1 MSKTIKKFIAVVL
14 VCITSFSGVW
24 AQARPAEQQ
33 LDTAPER
40 LKRSIASY
48 DSLVKELS
56 NPEYWKAE
64 SSAQVKPGD
73 KKDGG
78 VVYWV
83 DGTGK
88 HGLIVYGKDVGI
100 MKWERAV
107 QSCKDLGPGWHLS
120 TKDELDK
127 LYRARL
133 DIVASYFFFQS
144 STEAEDGRVWLQSLK
159 SGEQKL
165 AYKNHDAS
173 TCAVK
178 NF

>member
-1 MSKTIKKFIAVVL
+1 MSRTIKKLIVVIV
-14 VCITSFSGVW
+14 VCFTSFPGEW
-24 AQARPAEQQ
+24 AQAQSTQQ
-33 LDTAPER
+33 QRDTASER
-40 LKRSIASY
+40 LMRAIASY
-48 DSLVKELS
+48 DSLVKALT
-56 NPEYWKAE
+56 NPDFWKAE
-64 SSAQVKPGD
+64 SSAEVKPGD

-83 DGTGK
+83 DATGK
-88 HGLIVYGKDVGI
+88 HGLIAYAKDLGI

-107 QSCKDLGPGWHLS
+107 QACKDLGPGWHLS

-133 DIVASYFFFQS
+133 DIVASFFFFQTA
-144 STEAEDGRVWLQSLK
+144 TEAEGGAVWLQSLK
-159 SGEQKL
+159 SGEQKM

-178 NF
+178 TF

>member
-1 MSKTIKKFIAVVL
+1 MSKTIKKSIVVIV
-14 VCITSFSGVW
+14 VCFTSFSGGWVQ
-24 AQARPAEQQ
+24 AQSTQQ
-33 LDTAPER
+33 QVDTASER
-40 LKRSIASY
+40 LKRSLASY
-48 DSLVKELS
+48 DSMVKVVS
-56 NPEYWKAE
+56 DPEYWKAR
-64 SSAQVKPGD
+64 SSAAVKPGD

-88 HGLIVYGKDVGI
+88 HGLIAYGKDLGI

-144 STEAEDGRVWLQSLK
+144 STEAEDGTVWLESLK
-159 SGEQKL
+159 SGEQKT

-173 TCAVK
+173 TCAVRT
-178 NF
+178 F

>member
-1 MSKTIKKFIAVVL
+1 MSKAIKKTIIVIVICF
-14 VCITSFSGVW
+14 TSLSDGW
-24 AQARPAEQQ
+24 AQPRPVEKQQ
-33 LDTAPER
+33 DTASER
-40 LKRSIASY
+40 LRKSIESY

-56 NPEYWKAE
+56 DPEHWKAGN
-64 SSAQVKPGD
+64 SAQVKPGD

-83 DGTGK
+83 DDTGK
-88 HGLIVYGKDVGI
+88 HGLIAYGKDLGI

-107 QSCKDLGPGWHLS
+107 QSCKDLGAGWHLS

-127 LYRARL
+127 LYKARL

-144 STEAEDGRVWLQSLK
+144 STVAEGGAVWIQSLQ
-159 SGEQKL
+159 SGEQKI

-178 NF
+178 TF

>member
-1 MSKTIKKFIAVVL
+1 MSNMIKKIVAVIV
-14 VCITSFSGVW
+14 VCFSGMCGAW

-33 LDTAPER
+33 PDTAAER
-40 LKRSIASY
+40 LKKSLESY
-48 DSLVKELS
+48 DSLVKVVS
-56 NPEYWKAE
+56 DPDYWKTG
-64 SSAQVKPGD
+64 SGVQVKPGD

-88 HGLIVYGKDVGI
+88 HGLIAYGKDLGV

-107 QSCKDLGPGWHLS
+107 QACKDLGQGWHLA

-127 LYRARL
+127 LYNARL

-144 STEAEDGRVWLQSLK
+144 STDAEGGAIWTQSLK
-159 SGEQKL
+159 SGIQKM

-173 TCAVK
+173 TCAVRT
-178 NF
+178 F